1 MRLSG
6 RSRSA
11 RARSADDVRSDLAS
25 EGRPRRG
32 RPSFPTRETMRA
44 RKIKDRMTRIM
55 ALDLGTVRTG
65 VALSDPTHTIATP
78 SNHPAKGAE
87 ATGFVDQIR
96 DMAEADAVERI
107 IVGTAAVESPDLV
120 RQMCGSLGPT
130 SVVVGL
136 DARDGYVAVEGWTRG
151 SRVRA
156 SELATRMAEAGAV
169 RFMYTDVARDGT
181 LTEPNFQA
189 VDTLLRQVRGSL
201 MVAGGISSQE
211 HLLRLSRQ
219 GVEAAIVGQALYTGA
234 IDLCDTLAVLE
245 RSP

>member
-1 MRLSG
+1 MRLSS

-107 IVGTAAVESPDLV
+107 IVGIPRSLDGKRGPMAHWAEGIRRDLADALSVPVDPWDERFSSTEATHRMRAGGASSREIRDRLDSAAAAVILEDYLSTRRFERAD
-120 RQMCGSLGPT
+120 GS
-130 SVVVGL
+130 
-136 DARDGYVAVEGWTRG
+136 DA
-151 SRVRA
+151 
-156 SELATRMAEAGAV
+156 
-169 RFMYTDVARDGT
+169 
-181 LTEPNFQA
+181 
-189 VDTLLRQVRGSL
+189 
-201 MVAGGISSQE
+201 
-211 HLLRLSRQ
+211 
-219 GVEAAIVGQALYTGA
+219 GQ
-234 IDLCDTLAVLE
+234 C
-245 RSP
+245 R